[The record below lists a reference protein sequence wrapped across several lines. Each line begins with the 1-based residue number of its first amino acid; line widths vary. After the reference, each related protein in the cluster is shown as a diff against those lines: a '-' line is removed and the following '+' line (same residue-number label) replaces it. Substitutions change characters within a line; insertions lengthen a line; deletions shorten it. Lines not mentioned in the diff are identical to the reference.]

1 MPSLLKTVA
10 AIAVLATAVTAQ
22 SDTTPVTG
30 KLGNATVQK
39 NNPAGVAYIA
49 TLSPNS
55 KSNISGN
62 VLALTSSDM
71 VGVNFQIA
79 LTGLPSEGGP
89 FLYHIHDYPVPADGN
104 CTATG
109 AHVDPFVRGEA
120 PPCDASSPAT
130 CQVGDL
136 SGKHGKPTNMTF
148 SATYVD
154 QYVST
159 IPGDGAFMG
168 NRSIVIHFANKTRI
182 ACANFMDYTNGT
194 AGANVST
201 STNGSSVASG
211 SSTHSSSSQTGSAT
225 GSSGSKTSG
234 SKTSGAASSTSSA
247 AVSTGAASQILA
259 NGALA
264 AVLGGIAVFAL

>member
-1 MPSLLKTVA
+1 MPSFLKTVA
-10 AIAVLATAVTAQ
+10 AIAVLASAVTAQ

-30 KLGNATVQK
+30 KLGDATVQK

-49 TLSPNS
+49 SLNPSS
-55 KSNISGN
+55 KSNISGT
-62 VLALTSSDM
+62 VLALTSSDN

-79 LTGLPSEGGP
+79 LTGLPAEGGP
-89 FLYHIHDYPVPADGN
+89 FLYHIHDYPVPSDGN
-104 CTATG
+104 CTSTG
-109 AHVDPFVRGEA
+109 AHVDPFLRGED
-120 PPCDASSPAT
+120 PPCNASAPAT

-159 IPGDGAFMG
+159 VPGNGAFMG
-168 NRSIVIHFANKTRI
+168 NRSIVVHYANKTRI
-182 ACANFMDYTNGT
+182 ACANFVDYTNGT
-194 AGANVST
+194 AGANASS
-201 STNGSSVASG
+201 STNGSSIASG
-211 SSTHSSSSQTGSAT
+211 SSTHSVSSSSAT
-225 GSSGSKTSG
+225 ASGS
-234 SKTSGAASSTSSA
+234 ASSTSSVA
-247 AVSTGAASQILA
+247 ASTGGASQILA

>member
-1 MPSLLKTVA
+1 MPSILKTVA

-49 TLSPNS
+49 SLNPTS
-55 KSNISGN
+55 KSNISGT
-62 VLALTSSDM
+62 VLALTSSDN

-79 LTGLPSEGGP
+79 LTGLPAEGGP
-89 FLYHIHDYPVPADGN
+89 FLYHIHDYPVPSDGN

-109 AHVDPFVRGEA
+109 AHVDPFLRGEA
-120 PPCDASSPAT
+120 PPCDASAPAT

-159 IPGDGAFMG
+159 VAGDGAFMG
-168 NRSIVIHFANKTRI
+168 NRSVVIHYANKTRI
-182 ACANFMDYTNGT
+182 ACANFVDYTNGT
-194 AGANVST
+194 AGANVSS

-211 SSTHSSSSQTGSAT
+211 SSTHSGSSSSAT

-234 SKTSGAASSTSSA
+234 SKTSGSASSTSGVA
-247 AVSTGAASQILA
+247 TSTGAASQVLA

>member
-1 MPSLLKTVA
+1 KTVA

-30 KLGNATVQK
+30 KLGNATVQS

-49 TLSPNS
+49 TLSATS

-62 VLALTSSDM
+62 VLALTSSDNT
-71 VGVNFQIA
+71 GVNFQIA

-89 FLYHIHDYPVPADGN
+89 FLYHIHDYPVPSDGN
-104 CTATG
+104 CTSTG

-120 PPCDASSPAT
+120 PPCDASLPET

-136 SGKHGKPTNMTF
+136 SGKHGKPTNETF

-154 QYVST
+154 KYVST
-159 IPGDGAFMG
+159 VAGDGAFMG

-182 ACANFMDYTNGT
+182 ACANFVDYTNGT
-194 AGANVST
+194 SGANVST
-201 STNGSSVASG
+201 STNGSSSASG
-211 SSTHSSSSQTGSAT
+211 SSTRSGSSASGSAT
-225 GSSGSKTSG
+225 GSSSG
-234 SKTSGAASSTSSA
+234 SKTSSSA
-247 AVSTGAASQILA
+247 ISSSTGAASQIFA
-259 NGALA
+259 NSAL
-264 AVLGGIAVFAL
+264 VGLIGGGVALFAL

>member
-1 MPSLLKTVA
+1 MPSIFKTFS

-30 KLGNATVQK
+30 KLGNATVQSS
-39 NNPAGVAYIA
+39 NPAGVAYIA
-49 TLSPNS
+49 TLSANS

-89 FLYHIHDYPVPADGN
+89 FLYHLHDYPVPADGN

-120 PPCDASSPAT
+120 PPCDASAPAT

-136 SGKHGKPTNMTF
+136 SGKHGKPTNETF

-154 QYVST
+154 KYVST
-159 IPGDGAFMG
+159 IPGDGSFMG

-182 ACANFMDYTNGT
+182 ACANFIDYTNGT
-194 AGANVST
+194 AGANST
-201 STNGSSVASG
+201 STGSSSASG
-211 SSTHSSSSQTGSAT
+211 SSTASSSKTSGSAT
-225 GSSGSKTSG
+225 STSG
-234 SKTSGAASSTSSA
+234 SKTSSSASSSSSVA
-247 AVSTGAASQILA
+247 ASTGAASQIFA
-259 NGALA
+259 NSAL
-264 AVLGGIAVFAL
+264 VGLVGGFALFAL

>member
-1 MPSLLKTVA
+1 MPSFIKTVA

-30 KLGNATVQK
+30 KLGNATIQK

-49 TLSPNS
+49 SFSSTS
-55 KSNISGN
+55 KSDISGN

-71 VGVNFQIA
+71 
-79 LTGLPSEGGP
+79 GGP
-89 FLYHIHDYPVPADGN
+89 FLYHIHDYPVPSDGN
-104 CTATG
+104 CTSTG

-159 IPGDGAFMG
+159 VPGDGAFMG

-201 STNGSSVASG
+201 STNGSSIASG
-211 SSTHSSSSQTGSAT
+211 SSTRSSSSQTGSAT
-225 GSSGSKTSG
+225 GSSG

-247 AVSTGAASQILA
+247 AVSTGAASQIMS

>member
-1 MPSLLKTVA
+1 MLSSMKIAA
-10 AIAVLATAVTAQ
+10 AIAALATAVVAQ

-30 KLGNATVQK
+30 KNGDATIQSH
-39 NNPAGVAYIA
+39 NPAGVAYIA
-49 TLSPNS
+49 SLTPTS

-89 FLYHIHDYPVPADGN
+89 FLYHLHDYPVPADGN

-120 PPCDASSPAT
+120 PVCDPASPAT

-136 SGKHGKPTNMTF
+136 SGKHGKSTNETF

-154 QYVST
+154 KYVST
-159 IPGDGAFMG
+159 VPGDGSFMG

-182 ACANFMDYTNGT
+182 ACANFVDYTNGT
-194 AGANVST
+194 AGVNT
-201 STNGSSVASG
+201 SSSANGSSSATG
-211 SSTHSSSSQTGSAT
+211 SSTRSSASQTGSAT
-225 GSSGSKTSG
+225 SSSASGSRTSG
-234 SKTSGAASSTSSA
+234 SASSSSGA
-247 AVSTGAASQILA
+247 AVSTGAASQMLA
-259 NGALA
+259 DSALVA
-264 AVLGGIAVFAL
+264 LVGGLAMFAI